1 MPSVKVRDNEP
12 FEYALRRFKR
22 SCEKAGVLAETRRRE
37 YYEKPTQERKRKA
50 AAALKRNMRRQSR
63 EVVRRTRQYRKS
75 LKTRILE
82 DVKSAMRAHEREQ
95 LAALRLVTAAIKQK
109 EVDERIDLN
118 DEQVLLV
125 LDKMVKQRR
134 ESIDQYEKA
143 DREDLAVKERFELG
157 LIQAYLPEPLGE
169 DELAALIQST
179 MTEVGASS
187 IRDMG
192 PVMNALRGQV
202 QGRADMKAVSQA
214 VKTLLTPN

>member
-1 MPSVKVRDNEP
+1 M
-12 FEYALRRFKR
+12 
-22 SCEKAGVLAETRRRE
+22 
-37 YYEKPTQERKRKA
+37 
-50 AAALKRNMRRQSR
+50 
-63 EVVRRTRQYRKS
+63 S

-82 DVKSAMRAHEREQ
+82 DVKTAMRARQREQ

-134 ESIDQYEKA
+134 ESIEQYEKA
-143 DREDLAVKERFELG
+143 DREDLAVKERFELD
-157 LIQAYLPEPLGE
+157 LIQNYLPEPLGE

-179 MTEVGASS
+179 IAELGASS

-214 VKTLLTPN
+214 VKTLLTPT